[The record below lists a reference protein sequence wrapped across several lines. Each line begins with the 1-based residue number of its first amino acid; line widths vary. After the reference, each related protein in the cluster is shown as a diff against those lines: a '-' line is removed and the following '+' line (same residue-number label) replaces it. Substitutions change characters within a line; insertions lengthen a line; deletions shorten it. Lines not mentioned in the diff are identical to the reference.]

1 MRVTRGSSSRSASVF
16 CAKMAP
22 LAPVTPTVM
31 VCVWA
36 AVMEFARA
44 RTVWQ
49 RPGGKSSRAGETSPL
64 PAMLDFR
71 RKRGH
76 FMKSTAPVDV
86 VLAFMERINA
96 ADVDGLCAL
105 MTEDHLFVDGLG
117 NRMQGREMMRQG
129 WAGYFR
135 MFPDYRVSHAEIFSQ
150 GDVVASFGTAE
161 ATYAVEGKLRKENHW
176 SVPAAW
182 RAVVRAGLIAE
193 WQVYADNQ
201 AARKIMGWP
210 NP

>member
-1 MRVTRGSSSRSASVF
+1 MSSAN
-16 CAKMAP
+16 
-22 LAPVTPTVM
+22 
-31 VCVWA
+31 
-36 AVMEFARA
+36 
-44 RTVWQ
+44 
-49 RPGGKSSRAGETSPL
+49 
-64 PAMLDFR
+64 
-71 RKRGH
+71 
-76 FMKSTAPVDV
+76 PVDV

-105 MTEDHLFVDGLG
+105 MAEDHIFLDGLG
-117 NRMQGREMMRQG
+117 NRMQGREAMRKG

-135 MFPDYRVSHAEIFSQ
+135 MFPDYRVSHAEIFAH

-161 ATYAVEGKLRKENHW
+161 ATYAVNGKLAKENHW

-182 RAVVRAGLIAE
+182 RAVVRDGLIAE

-201 AARKIMGWP
+201 AARKIMRLP